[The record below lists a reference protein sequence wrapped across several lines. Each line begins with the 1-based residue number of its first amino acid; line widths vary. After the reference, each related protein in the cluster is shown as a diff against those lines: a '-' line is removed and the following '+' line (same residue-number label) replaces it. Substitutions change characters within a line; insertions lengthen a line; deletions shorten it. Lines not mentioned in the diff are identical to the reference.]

1 MKTFEFVSYLQNIGV
16 KLWIDKGQLGCHAP
30 KGVITPDLKQD
41 ILERKTE
48 ILEFLRKAHTTQE
61 PLARTI
67 KQIPRDGKLLLS
79 FAQERLWFVN
89 QLFPDNS
96 SYNQPIALNLK
107 GHLNV
112 VALEQSLKEIIQRHE
127 TLRTSFPEINGQP
140 VQIVAPV
147 MELPLTVVD
156 LQSDDS
162 THQQS
167 EKIKELLTQEAMATF
182 DLANGPV
189 LQVTLLQ
196 LESEHHVLLIKMHHI
211 ISDGWSLGILVRE
224 LSTLYE
230 AFAQGKSSVLPEL
243 PIQYAD
249 FASWQRE
256 WLTGE
261 VLEKQLNYWKKQLS
275 GISPVLEL
283 PTDYPRPAEATFK
296 SGIKSFQL
304 DSNLTQKLGQ
314 LSQESGS
321 TLFMTLL
328 TAFFVLL
335 SRYSGQSDLVVASPI
350 ANRNRREIESLIGMF
365 VNTLVLRADLSDN
378 PTFRELLERVRQ
390 TTLEAYTHQ
399 DLPFEKL
406 VEELQTERNLS
417 HNALVQVMFA
427 LQNNKMEAWNLPG
440 LRVSEMEF
448 DFDFTRFDL
457 EVHCWEV
464 SSGIEAYCTY
474 STDIFEPDT
483 IARMMGHF
491 QTLLEAVVAN
501 PEQKVLQ
508 LPLMKSSE
516 LHQILVEWN
525 NTKTDYPRDKCIH
538 QLFEE
543 QVEKTPDAV
552 AVVFEDKQLT
562 YSELNSRANQ
572 LAHYLQSMGVKPE
585 VLVGICVERS
595 LLMIV
600 GLLGILKAG
609 GAYVPLDPNYP
620 SERLAYMLSDAGVP
634 VLLTQQSLVASL
646 PEHQA
651 QVVCLDSGWEAIA
664 NQGIQNPP
672 SKVTAENLAYVIYT
686 SGSTGTPKGI
696 LICHQSV
703 VNFLV
708 FINRC
713 PGLTESDTF
722 NAITTIS
729 FDIAALEL
737 YLPLIVGAKLV
748 VVPRE
753 IATDGYQLLPQL
765 WKSQAT
771 VMQGTPATWQMLLT
785 SGLSEQKPKLKVL
798 CGGEALSVQLAHELL
813 ETGSEV
819 WNLYGPTEATIW
831 STIYQL
837 GDESKSGESGNVI
850 TSIGSPIANT
860 QIYILDSNTQPVPIG
875 VPGELH
881 IGGDGLAR
889 GYLNR
894 PELTAE
900 KFIVNPFE
908 HNSKLYKTGDLARYL
923 PDGNIEF
930 IGRIDHQVKIRG
942 FRIELGEIE
951 AILSSHPQ
959 VAQVVVVAREDNPGN
974 KRLVAYIVS
983 EDNSLSTSELHQ
995 FVQQKLPNY
1004 MVPSAFVIL
1013 EALPLTPNGKVDRKA
1028 LPAPEAKLEGNFILP
1043 RDSVERQLAQI
1054 WSEVLNV
1061 YPIGVQDNFFDLGGH
1076 SLIAVRL
1083 MTQIEKQFGK
1093 NLPLATIF
1101 KGQTIEQLASII
1113 QESTDSISWSAL
1125 VPIQPNG
1132 NKRPFFLVP
1141 GGGGNVVYYSY
1152 LARYLSSDQPF
1163 YGLQA
1168 VGLDGESEPYTRVED
1183 IAAHNIQEIRSI
1195 QPQGPYLLGGHS
1207 FGGKVAFEMAQQL
1220 QKQGQEI
1227 ALLAILDTT
1236 APEPGNKMIS
1246 LGWNDAMWIVF
1257 IGKLLGYLFGKELEL
1272 SYEALE
1278 QLTPD
1283 DQLNYLYK
1291 QLQQINFF
1299 PPGAGIKQ
1307 LRGFVRVFMANCLSS
1322 YFPEEVYPTPIT
1334 LFRAINPHSE
1344 KVMEKELTKSIR
1356 TQNESLPD
1364 WGWNQFSNGAVEIC
1378 EVPGDHISMV
1388 AEPHVQV
1395 LAQKLMACIEQA
1407 QVKLTGIGE

>member
-16 KLWIDKGQLGCHAP
+16 KLWIDKEQLGCQAP
-30 KGVITPDLKQD
+30 KGVITPELRQD

-48 ILEFLRKAHTTQE
+48 ILEFLRKARTNKE
-61 PLARTI
+61 PLATTI
-67 KQIPRDGKLLLS
+67 KKIPRDGKLLLS
-79 FAQERLWFVN
+79 FAQERLWFIN

-107 GHLNV
+107 GPLNV

-156 LQSDDS
+156 LQSSDS
-162 THQQS
+162 THEQS
-167 EKIKELLTQEAMATF
+167 EKVKELVRQEAIATF

-224 LSTLYE
+224 FSTLYD
-230 AFAQGKSSVLPEL
+230 AFAQGKLPALPEL

-249 FASWQRE
+249 FGHWQRE

-261 VLEKQLNYWKKQLS
+261 VLEKQLNYWRKQLS
-275 GISPVLEL
+275 GISPILDI
-283 PTDYPRPAEATFK
+283 PTDYPRPTEPTFK
-296 SGIKSFQL
+296 GGMEYFQL
-304 DSNLTQKLGQ
+304 DSYLTQKLKQ

-328 TAFFVLL
+328 AAFFVLL
-335 SRYSGQSDLVVASPI
+335 SRYSNQSDLVVGSPI
-350 ANRNRREIESLIGMF
+350 ANRNRREIEPLIGMF
-365 VNTLVLRADLSDN
+365 VNTLVLRANLADN
-378 PTFRELLERVRQ
+378 PTFRELLARVQ
-390 TTLEAYTHQ
+390 KTTLDAYTYQ

-406 VEELQTERNLS
+406 LEELQTERNLS

-427 LQNNKMEAWNLPG
+427 VQNNKMEAWNLPG
-440 LRVSEMEF
+440 LEVSQTEF

-457 EVHCWEV
+457 EVHCGEV
-464 SSGIEAYCTY
+464 SSGIAAFCIYN
-474 STDIFEPDT
+474 TDIFKLET
-483 IARMMGHF
+483 ISRMMRHF

-572 LAHYLQSMGVKPE
+572 LAHYLQTLGVKPE

-620 SERLAYMLSDAGVP
+620 SERLAYMLSDAGVS

-651 QVVCLDSGWEAIA
+651 EVVCLDNDWETIA

-708 FINRC
+708 FINFC
-713 PGLTESDTF
+713 PGLTESDTL

-837 GDESKSGESGNVI
+837 GDESKPGESGNVI
-850 TSIGSPIANT
+850 TSIGRPIANT

-875 VPGELH
+875 VLGELH

-900 KFIVNPFE
+900 KFIPNPFE
-908 HNSKLYKTGDLARYL
+908 NNSKLYKTGDLGRYL

-942 FRIELGEIE
+942 YRIETGEIE
-951 AILSSHPQ
+951 ATLNQHPT
-959 VAQVVVVAREDNPGN
+959 VKETVVLAREDNPGE

-983 EDNSLSTSELHQ
+983 EDNSLSTSDFREFL
-995 FVQQKLPNY
+995 QQKLPDY

-1013 EALPLTPNGKVDRKA
+1013 EALPLTPNGKVERKA

-1043 RDSVERQLAQI
+1043 RDPVERQLAQI

-1083 MTQIEKQFGK
+1083 MSQIEKQFGK

-1101 KGQTIEQLASII
+1101 KGQTIEQLATILR
-1113 QESTDSISWSAL
+1113 ESTDSISWSAL

-1132 NKRPFFLVP
+1132 SKRPFFLVP

-1168 VGLDGESEPYTRVED
+1168 IGLDGESEPFTRIED
-1183 IAAHNIQEIRSI
+1183 MAAHNIQEIQSI

-1207 FGGKVAFEMAQQL
+1207 FGGAVALEMAQQL
-1220 QKQGQEI
+1220 QKQGQKV

-1236 APEPGNKMIS
+1236 PPEPENKVLS
-1246 LGWNDAMWIVF
+1246 LGWNDATWMTY
-1257 IGKLLGYLFGKELEL
+1257 IGKFLGHLFGKELNV
-1272 SYEALE
+1272 SYETLE
-1278 QLTPD
+1278 RLTPD
-1283 DQLNYLYK
+1283 DQFNYLYE

-1299 PPGAGIKQ
+1299 PPGAGINQ
-1307 LRGFVRVFMANCLSS
+1307 LSGFVRVFKANSMCS
-1322 YFPEEVYPTPIT
+1322 YFPQEIYPTPIT
-1334 LFRAINPHSE
+1334 LFRCIEHYPE
-1344 KVMEKELTKSIR
+1344 EVMDKELFESLSV
-1356 TQNESLPD
+1356 QNMSLPD
-1364 WGWNQFSNGAVEIC
+1364 FGWSPFSSRPLEIYD
-1378 EVPGDHISMV
+1378 VPGDHISMV

-1395 LAQKLMACIEQA
+1395 LAQKLMACIEKA
-1407 QVKLTGIGE
+1407 QVKDK